1 MNKTITTLTAALFL
15 FAANS
20 ISLAQD
26 LSLKGA
32 SALELNIG
40 MWAGAKS
47 STTVAVG
54 GIRSEAKANGFN
66 ASLLYTHWLREY
78 LSLTLSAGFLAGE
91 ASSTSGM
98 FGFNQQA
105 SAVVPFLLGLRY
117 YLPKPGPD
125 DAVRPF
131 LSAAIGMY
139 VGMEAKNTV
148 LVQEARSEAVLG
160 GRVGGGID
168 FLLGNHFKLGANIG
182 YNLASDFSTPIGAR
196 TNSNGADFSFGF
208 GYIF

>member
-1 MNKTITTLTAALFL
+1 MDKTITTLTVTLLL
-15 FAANS
+15 FAASS

-26 LSLKGA
+26 FSLKGG
-32 SALELNIG
+32 SAVELNIG

-54 GIRSEAKANGFN
+54 GIRSEAKVSGLT
-66 ASLLYTHWLREY
+66 ASLLYTHWLREH
-78 LSLTLSAGFLAGE
+78 LALTLSAGFLGSE
-91 ASSTSGM
+91 ASSTSGTP
-98 FGFNQQA
+98 GFTQQS
-105 SAVVPFLLGLRY
+105 SAIVPFLLGIRHY
-117 YLPKPGPD
+117 VPEPGPD
-125 DAVRPF
+125 DAIRPF
-131 LSAAIGMY
+131 LSAAIGTY

-168 FLLGNHFKLGANIG
+168 FLLSNHFKLGANVG

-196 TNSNGADFSFGF
+196 NNSSGADFSIGF